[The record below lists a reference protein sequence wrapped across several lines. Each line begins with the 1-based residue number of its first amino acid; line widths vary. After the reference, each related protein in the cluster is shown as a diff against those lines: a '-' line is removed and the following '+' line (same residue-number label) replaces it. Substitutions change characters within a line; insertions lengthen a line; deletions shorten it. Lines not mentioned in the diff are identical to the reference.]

1 LKLGKAGVFLGSI
14 ALLPAPLLRSAV
26 AEIEEM
32 GFDTIWIGEHAG
44 REAFTASAI
53 VLGATERI
61 RVATGIANI
70 WARDPTAM
78 ANGARTLAEGW
89 LGRFVLGI
97 GVSHATLVNS
107 RGHQYE
113 KPLTAMREYLDAL
126 EKTTYRAPQPEE
138 PVPIVLA
145 ALGPKMLELARE
157 RTAGAHPYFVPVD
170 HTRQAR
176 AILGPDRVLA
186 PEQAVVFA
194 TDRATARKT
203 GDSYTRTY
211 LALPNYHQNLERLG
225 WPEADLQGAGSDR
238 LFDSVVAWG
247 DDETIANKL
256 LEHRSAGADQVV
268 VNVITPTPAVAPT
281 AELRRLAPMLLR

>member
-1 LKLGKAGVFLGSI
+1 
-14 ALLPAPLLRSAV
+14 
-26 AEIEEM
+26 M

-44 REAFTASAI
+44 REALTACAI
-53 VLGATERI
+53 VLGATKRI

-70 WARDPTAM
+70 WARDATAM
-78 ANGARTLAEGW
+78 ANGARTLAEAW
-89 LGRFVLGI
+89 PGRFILGI

-157 RTAGAHPYFVPVD
+157 RTAGAHPYFVPVE
-170 HTRQAR
+170 HTKLAR

-186 PEQAVVFA
+186 PEHAVVFA
-194 TDRATARKT
+194 IDRAIARKT
-203 GDSYTRTY
+203 GDTYTRTY
-211 LALPNYHQNLERLG
+211 LGLPNYRQNLERLG
-225 WPEADLQGAGSDR
+225 WAAQDLQGTGSDR
-238 LFDSVVAWG
+238 LFDAVVAWG
-247 DDETIANKL
+247 DDETIAKKV
-256 LEHRSAGADQVV
+256 LEHRLAGADQVV
-268 VNVITPTPAVAPT
+268 VNVITATPAVAPT
-281 AELRRLAPMLLR
+281 DNLRRLAPLLLR

>member
-1 LKLGKAGVFLGSI
+1 
-14 ALLPAPLLRSAV
+14 
-26 AEIEEM
+26 
-32 GFDTIWIGEHAG
+32 
-44 REAFTASAI
+44 
-53 VLGATERI
+53 
-61 RVATGIANI
+61 
-70 WARDPTAM
+70 
-78 ANGARTLAEGW
+78 
-89 LGRFVLGI
+89 
-97 GVSHATLVNS
+97 
-107 RGHQYE
+107 
-113 KPLTAMREYLDAL
+113 
-126 EKTTYRAPQPEE
+126 
-138 PVPIVLA
+138 
-145 ALGPKMLELARE
+145 
-157 RTAGAHPYFVPVD
+157 
-170 HTRQAR
+170 
-176 AILGPDRVLA
+176 
-186 PEQAVVFA
+186 VVFA